1 MVCFYDNA
9 FSAYLLIIC
18 FSLLAVM
25 NTASV
30 FYPRLW
36 TSFYPRLRNGL
47 PRNGWVSDHF
57 IVPTVMGALGWY
69 SGLINGYGAM
79 IFGLFAWCCA
89 LFHGSETVGGSF
101 LNHNRMKN
109 RAITILPAMALF
121 CIVTIFFGVLHH
133 KFPGFFNVCALSCY
147 KVSEHSVPHNMWFN
161 FDRTFLALVLCMYAH
176 RNTKHSESFYRK
188 QGTVLWILTGFGA
201 TVTGV
206 AVYALGIG
214 YIEWDIKWPSI
225 LGLWSLNQIFF
236 ASFVE
241 EVWFRGFL
249 QGQIKQG
256 FTRVFSPNIMGYR
269 PHILAASVIF
279 GIDHAIKGGRVY
291 GALAFLA
298 GLFYGAVY
306 DRTKS
311 IQYAWAVHFLLNLLH
326 LILFTYP
333 ASTGILSR

>member
-1 MVCFYDNA
+1 MVCFETHSLGNYV
-9 FSAYLLIIC
+9 LITC
-18 FSLLAVM
+18 FSLVAVM

-30 FYPRLW
+30 FYPRLIKA
-36 TSFYPRLRNGL
+36 L
-47 PRNGWVSDHF
+47 PKNGWISDHV

-89 LFHGSETVGGSF
+89 LFHGSETVGGGF
-101 LNHNRMKN
+101 LHHDRMKN
-109 RAITILPAMALF
+109 RGISILPAMALLG
-121 CIVTIFFGVLHH
+121 IVAIFFGVLHH
-133 KFPGFFNVCALSCY
+133 KLPGFFNVCALSYY
-147 KVSEHSVPHNMWFN
+147 KVSQHSVPYTMWFN
-161 FDRTFLALVLCMYAH
+161 FDRTFLALVLCMYGAH
-176 RNTKHSESFYRK
+176 RPKPSESFHK
-188 QGTVLWILTGFGA
+188 KPGMVLWILTGFGA

-206 AVYALGIG
+206 ALYALGIG

-241 EVWFRGFL
+241 EIWFRGFL
-249 QGQIKQG
+249 QGHIKQG
-256 FTRVFSPNIMGYR
+256 FTRLFSPNIMGYR
-269 PHILAASVIF
+269 PHVLAASVIF
-279 GIDHAIKGGRVY
+279 GIDHAIKGGPVY

-306 DRTKS
+306 DETGR
-311 IQYAWAVHFLLNLLH
+311 IQYAWAVHFLFNLFH

-333 ASTGILSR
+333 ASTSMLSR